1 MSDQD
6 PDPGGNPDQSWTQP
20 QPQPRLRRQWPWA
33 VLVVVLVLACGGAAA
48 VAVVAGELSRE
59 GTKPLRITYEVT
71 GTAKDV
77 TVTYPTWQDGDLSTA
92 RLTLRTLP
100 WAGEL
105 KTKGFM
111 KGGSFAVT
119 LGESGGEV
127 ACAVTVDDGTVR
139 TASASGAFATATC
152 SGF

>member
-6 PDPGGNPDQSWTQP
+6 PGGVPDQPWAQP
-20 QPQPRLRRQWPWA
+20 PPQPRRRRQWPW
-33 VLVVVLVLACGGAAA
+33 VLLVVVLVLAGGVAAA
-48 VAVVAGELSRE
+48 VGVVAGELSRE

-77 TVTYPTWQDGDLSTA
+77 TVTYPTWQDGELSTA
-92 RLTLRTLP
+92 RVTLRALP
-100 WAGEL
+100 WTGEL

-111 KGGSFAVT
+111 EGGSFAVT
-119 LGESGGEV
+119 LGKSGGEV
-127 ACAVTVDDGTVR
+127 ARTVTVDDGTVR
-139 TASASGAFATATC
+139 TASASGAHATAIC

>member
-6 PDPGGNPDQSWTQP
+6 PGGVPDQPWTRP
-20 QPQPRLRRQWPWA
+20 RPQPRRRRQWPWV

-71 GTAKDV
+71 GTAEDV
-77 TVTYPTWQDGDLSTA
+77 MVTYLTWQDGDLLTV

-100 WAGEL
+100 WTGEL

-119 LGESGGEV
+119 LGKSGGEV

>member
-6 PDPGGNPDQSWTQP
+6 SGSVPDQPWPQP
-20 QPQPRLRRQWPWA
+20 QPQPQPGRPRQWRWVA
-33 VLVVVLVLACGGAAA
+33 LVVVLVLASGGAAA

-59 GTKPLRITYEVT
+59 GTKPLWITYEVT

-77 TVTYPTWQDGDLSTA
+77 DVTYPTWQDGDLSTA

-100 WAGEL
+100 WTGEL

-139 TASASGAFATATC
+139 TASASGAFATAIC